1 MEYLYVKTLHIIA
14 IIMWMVALLYLP
26 RLFVYHVQNL
36 DKAEF
41 VEVIKIQ
48 ERSLYLFIGIP
59 ALLFTLGSG
68 GALVLLEP
76 SWFKVAISGMWLHI
90 KFLFVIALLIYY
102 IVCGYFL
109 KSLAQGVCVKS
120 SRFFKIFSQIPN
132 VLLIIIVF
140 LAVCKSF

>member
-1 MEYLYVKTLHIIA
+1 MEYLYVKALHIIA
-14 IIMWMVALLYLP
+14 IIMWMVVLLYLP

-36 DKAEF
+36 DKVEF
-41 VEVIKIQ
+41 VEMVKIQ
-48 ERSLYLFIGIP
+48 ERKLYVFIGIP
-59 ALLFTLGSG
+59 ALVLALGSG

-76 SWFKVAISGMWLHI
+76 SWFKVAVSGMWLHI

-102 IVCGYFL
+102 ITCGYFL
-109 KSLAQGVCVKS
+109 KALAQDTCEKS
-120 SRFFKIFSQIPN
+120 PTFFKIFSQIPN

>member
-14 IIMWMVALLYLP
+14 IIMWMVVLLYLP

-109 KSLAQGVCVKS
+109 KSLARGVCVKS
-120 SRFFKIFSQIPN
+120 PRFFKIFSQIPN